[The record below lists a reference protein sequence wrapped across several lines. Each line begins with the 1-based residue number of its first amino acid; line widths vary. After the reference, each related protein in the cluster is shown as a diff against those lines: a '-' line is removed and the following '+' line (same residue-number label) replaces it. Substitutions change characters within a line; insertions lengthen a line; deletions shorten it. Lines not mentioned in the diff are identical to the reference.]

1 MKGGIPVAVRRLARR
16 VYDDQHGQTLA
27 GELVALAILG
37 FAVSIVLGT
46 ITTATAGVK
55 VKHDRVTGATAGR
68 SQSELIVDASY
79 SPDPTAIPSPSIPPV
94 TGYSDDIGVEY
105 WDAATETFISTV
117 QDDGL
122 QRITVTVSR
131 DLDVV
136 FEIASYKVKR

>member
-1 MKGGIPVAVRRLARR
+1 MKAGIPVAVRGSARR
-16 VYDDQHGQTLA
+16 MHDEQRGQTLA

-37 FAVSIVLGT
+37 FAVAIVLGT

-68 SQSELIVDASY
+68 SQSELIVDASF
-79 SPDPTAIPSPSIPPV
+79 SPDPTTIPYPSIPPV
-94 TGYSDDIGVEY
+94 AGYSIDIGVEY
-105 WDAATETFISTV
+105 WDAATETFITTV

>member
-1 MKGGIPVAVRRLARR
+1 MKAGIRLALRRSARR
-16 VYDDQHGQTLA
+16 VHADQRGQSLA
-27 GELVALAILG
+27 GELAALAILG
-37 FAVSIVLGT
+37 FAVAIVLGT
-46 ITTATAGVK
+46 IATATAGVK

-79 SPDPTAIPSPSIPPV
+79 SPDPTAIPYPSITPV
-94 TGYSDDIGVEY
+94 TGYSVEVEVEY
-105 WDAATETFISTV
+105 WDAATETFITTV

-122 QRITVTVSR
+122 QRNTETVSR

>member
-1 MKGGIPVAVRRLARR
+1 MKAGMLVAMRRSARR
-16 VYDDQHGQTLA
+16 VHDGQRGQTLA

-37 FAVSIVLGT
+37 FALALILGT

-79 SPDPTAIPSPSIPPV
+79 SPDPTAIPYPSIPPV
-94 TGYSDDIGVEY
+94 TGYSVDIGVEY
-105 WDAATETFISTV
+105 WDAATETFITTV

-136 FEIASYKVKR
+136 FEIESYKVKR